1 MLTRHSL
8 GTYQGIEL
16 TRNSSVNTR
25 PQSSQFAEPLWTDPG
40 IKSEISVR
48 ELISTKKGREK
59 ERKVQAGN
67 RQTFPPNA
75 RSEEKATT
83 ESVKL
88 FRKESS
94 VRLISFTEDFMPYLC
109 LLLEASGKVGLRICA
124 SFNKIFLLLHL
135 PLPQK

>member
-67 RQTFPPNA
+67 RQTFHIFF
-75 RSEEKATT
+75 
-83 ESVKL
+83 
-88 FRKESS
+88 FRAIF
-94 VRLISFTEDFMPYLC
+94 VRLCIFT
-109 LLLEASGKVGLRICA
+109 ICG
-124 SFNKIFLLLHL
+124 
-135 PLPQK
+135 